1 LALFLVRTLRPVP
14 LPVAPAPDVAPV
26 PRSGAEAVLESKP
39 ATEEEGAAGSVR
51 VCVGETELRP
61 LEMDERV
68 RLAGDGVR
76 WVDISGDSEGGERNR
91 WRQELWEVSYS
102 NMDQSSAHVKL
113 MI

>member
-1 LALFLVRTLRPVP
+1 MP
-14 LPVAPAPDVAPV
+14 LPVAPVPDVAPV

-61 LEMDERV
+61 LEIDERV

-76 WVDISGDSEGGERNR
+76 WVDTSGDSEFWEDIGGVEAVLGR
-91 WRQELWEVSYS
+91 E
-102 NMDQSSAHVKL
+102 
-113 MI
+113 